1 MLTEELGRIEGRF
14 DFELS
19 LFMESAERKQT
30 ESVRPSYW
38 LQIVGKPLV
47 TKTPEPEIES
57 GYRLRTSH
65 PRGDHG
71 IV

>member
-14 DFELS
+14 EFELS
-19 LFMESAERKQT
+19 LFMESAERKQKVCALLT
-30 ESVRPSYW
+30 GFR
-38 LQIVGKPLV
+38 IVGKPLV

-57 GYRLRTSH
+57 GYGLRTSH